1 MVIFPAFVQT
11 LRYAQAI
18 HEKPRLTVAKVGALQ
33 GGVMIS
39 NLASAR
45 ALLQADLDHA
55 RSVLNLWA
63 HQVAELEK
71 TLQQIDAVSVS
82 RDGLRAQYQA
92 TKEAGPI
99 LGAPAA
105 IDKPARRGRKPTQA
119 VSASAASKASSVH
132 GPAKRGRKAAD
143 TSSARAARPAGKVK
157 RTAGNGAASPKYQD
171 PKSGKT
177 WTGRGRHPLWLKG
190 DPSQYLIRANGEAAS
205 IAARPAARTVH
216 AREAATVPAT

>member
-1 MVIFPAFVQT
+1 
-11 LRYAQAI
+11 
-18 HEKPRLTVAKVGALQ
+18 
-33 GGVMIS
+33 MIS

-71 TLQQIDAVSVS
+71 ALQQIDAVSIS

-105 IDKPARRGRKPTQA
+105 INKPARRGRKPGQTG
-119 VSASAASKASSVH
+119 SASAASKAGSVNA
-132 GPAKRGRKAAD
+132 PAKRGRKAAD
-143 TSSARAARPAGKVK
+143 TGSASKAGTAGKVR
-157 RTAGNGAASPKYQD
+157 RTAAANGAASPKYQD

-190 DPSQYLIRANGEAAS
+190 DPNQYLIRANGEAAS
-205 IAARPAARTVH
+205 VAARPATSPAH
-216 AREAATVPAT
+216 GREATPVPGA

>member
-1 MVIFPAFVQT
+1 
-11 LRYAQAI
+11 
-18 HEKPRLTVAKVGALQ
+18 
-33 GGVMIS
+33 MIS

-45 ALLQADLDHA
+45 ALLQADLEHA

-71 TLQQIDAVSVS
+71 ALQQIDAVSVS

-105 IDKPARRGRKPTQA
+105 IGTPARRGRKPGQTA
-119 VSASAASKASSVH
+119 GASAASKAGSVNA
-132 GPAKRGRKAAD
+132 PARRGRKPAD
-143 TSSARAARPAGKVK
+143 TSSTKTARPAGKAK
-157 RTAGNGAASPKYQD
+157 RTTTANGAASPKYQD

-190 DPSQYLIRANGEAAS
+190 DPSQYLIRANGDAAS
-205 IAARPAARTVH
+205 VAARQAASPVQG
-216 AREAATVPAT
+216 REAAPVPAA

>member
-1 MVIFPAFVQT
+1 
-11 LRYAQAI
+11 
-18 HEKPRLTVAKVGALQ
+18 
-33 GGVMIS
+33 MIS

-71 TLQQIDAVSVS
+71 ALQQIDAVSVS

-105 IDKPARRGRKPTQA
+105 IDKPARRGRKPKQA
-119 VSASAASKASSVH
+119 ASVSAASKASSVH

-143 TSSARAARPAGKVK
+143 TTSARTARPAAKVK
-157 RTAGNGAASPKYQD
+157 RTTADNGAASPKYQD

-190 DPSQYLIRANGEAAS
+190 DPSQYLIRANGDAAS
-205 IAARPAARTVH
+205 VAARPAASPTHGRD
-216 AREAATVPAT
+216 AAPVPAA

>member
-1 MVIFPAFVQT
+1 
-11 LRYAQAI
+11 
-18 HEKPRLTVAKVGALQ
+18 
-33 GGVMIS
+33 MIS

-71 TLQQIDAVSVS
+71 ALQQIDAVSLS

-92 TKEAGPI
+92 TKEAGPV

-105 IDKPARRGRKPTQA
+105 IDRPARRGRKPKQA
-119 VSASAASKASSVH
+119 VNASAASRANGGH

-143 TSSARAARPAGKVK
+143 ADGARTALPAGKVK
-157 RTAGNGAASPKYQD
+157 RAAAGNGAAAPKYQD

-177 WTGRGRHPLWLKG
+177 WSGRGRRPFWLKG

-205 IAARPAARTVH
+205 AAVRPAASPAH
-216 AREAATVPAT
+216 GREAASVPAT